1 MTNTPLRVCARCL
14 AAIESREGSQ
24 YAHKIDLNWCDDDD
38 TCDFVCEWCGDD
50 STDILYEI

>member
-24 YAHKIDLNWCDDDD
+24 CARKIDYNWCDDDD